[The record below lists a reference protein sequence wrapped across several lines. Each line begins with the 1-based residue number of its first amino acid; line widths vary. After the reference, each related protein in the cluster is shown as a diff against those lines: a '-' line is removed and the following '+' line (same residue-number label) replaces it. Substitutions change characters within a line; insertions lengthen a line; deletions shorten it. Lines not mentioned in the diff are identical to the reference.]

1 MFRRHFIIALT
12 LACAGPAY
20 ISGSAIAGYVTT
32 TPSSPDPH
40 MIQTSGPVVYANGVM
55 MDHLA
60 IDLQPGAPTLNL
72 KGLAAGTTYSA
83 DSFFDV
89 FTELSFDS
97 GQTWKSYSGSTP
109 GTMIITPQSSGGDLT
124 HLLYDSEIV
133 FPQIRLSLGSPFG
146 EEHSDLK
153 ALDGSKGHVIT
164 VESAGNSGPA
174 TYHTESFFDVFTELS
189 FDAGQTWTPAGSPA
203 HLEAVPEPGMLSLA
217 ALGVAAI
224 VYASRRLPG
233 GSRLPPGYSKMSK
246 ITGRE

>member
-60 IDLQPGAPTLNL
+60 IDLQAGAPTLNL

-133 FPQIRLSLGSPFG
+133 LPHIRLSLGSPPHLDDPD
-146 EEHSDLK
+146 EL
-153 ALDGSKGHVIT
+153 ALLLSKGGIT
-164 VESAGNSGPA
+164 VTQSAGNSGPA

-189 FDAGQTWTPAGSPA
+189 FDAGQTWTPAGTPA
-203 HLEAVPEPGMLSLA
+203 HLEAVPEPGTLSLA
-217 ALGVAAI
+217 AGACGWLVAAAARELSI
-224 VYASRRLPG
+224 HSRRRKPKLAPNAN
-233 GSRLPPGYSKMSK
+233 K
-246 ITGRE
+246 